1 MQAANHTL
9 WRVNNEYRKRL
20 SQAETL
26 LNLLEQVLLM
36 QRDDQQEHTLAA
48 IAYVREQIDI
58 ITQEHRH
65 WRHNFYYESLET
77 RRMVQDNRSVDRALT
92 RFSRMRSN
100 QDRRL
105 QDIYGLIY
113 GLPRPDPSVTTIP
126 TGDLWT
132 MTQYAIEDLV
142 MFDNYLSEATQF
154 N

>member
-1 MQAANHTL
+1 MRAANHML

-36 QRDDQQEHTLAA
+36 QRDNRQEHTLTA
-48 IAYVREQIDI
+48 ISYVRQQIDI
-58 ITQEHRH
+58 ITEEHRH

-77 RRMVQDNRSVDRALT
+77 RRMVQDNRSIDQALA
-92 RFSRMRSN
+92 RFNRMRSSH
-100 QDRRL
+100 DRRL

-113 GLPRPDPSVTTIP
+113 GLPRPDPSVTTLP

-142 MFDNYLSEATQF
+142 MFDNYLNEAAQI